1 VSGGREL
8 EVLLELL
15 EKRVLEDEEEEEE
28 EVADKR

>member
-1 VSGGREL
+1 MSGGREL